1 MTQPSMKSPRNFT
14 NYYTEVKSSVIRQ
27 KGESQNGCFKKTK
40 HAKFYKKRIFL
51 TRTCAYQGARNIR
64 FSENL
69 ACFIFLKHP
78 FWDSAF
84 CLITDEIQLRKT
96 TVSHKQSNIRT
107 FVCFLIFSIHSN
119 ISNWMSNLFRRLVRI
134 LKKLSGKKWAFQKIM
149 PVAMNP
155 I

>member
-1 MTQPSMKSPRNFT
+1 MTQPSMKSPRNVT

-40 HAKFYKKRIFL
+40 HA
-51 TRTCAYQGARNIR
+51 TRTLAYQGVRNVC

-69 ACFIFLKHP
+69 ACFVFLKHS

-107 FVCFLIFSIHSN
+107 FECFLIFSIHSN

-134 LKKLSGKKWAFQKIM
+134 LRKLSGKKWAFQKIM

>member
-1 MTQPSMKSPRNFT
+1 MTQPSMKSPRNVT

-40 HAKFYKKRIFL
+40 HAKFSKKRIFL

-69 ACFIFLKHP
+69 ACFVFLKHS

-107 FVCFLIFSIHSN
+107 FECFLIFSIHSN

-134 LKKLSGKKWAFQKIM
+134 LRKLSGKKWAFQKIM